1 VLHRLRINNGA
12 DAFIIQRGSYWQQ
25 EKIELTVPEQTL
37 APDDERCCTACR
49 LAKGTVG
56 AMIIMKAVLMRAFG
70 RPRGVLGRLGGYIMA
85 RTNAE
90 SGNWVCEL
98 LQIERMDSVLEIGF
112 GPGVVIEHLLRR
124 TEASRIAG
132 IDQSRVMVDQAR
144 ARNVVAIQNGRVE
157 LECGS
162 VESLP
167 FRDDSFNKV
176 LTVNSMQYWPHV
188 SAGLGEIRRVMKP
201 GGLLALGFTPYS
213 GQSKEGLVA
222 TLDAAGFANTGLME
236 HESKGFCV
244 FGSKPQHGV

>member
-1 VLHRLRINNGA
+1 
-12 DAFIIQRGSYWQQ
+12 
-25 EKIELTVPEQTL
+25 
-37 APDDERCCTACR
+37 
-49 LAKGTVG
+49 
-56 AMIIMKAVLMRAFG
+56 MIIMKAVLMRAFG
-70 RPRGVLGRLGGYIMA
+70 RPRGALGRLGGNIMA

-112 GPGVVIEHLLRR
+112 GPGVVIEHLWKR
-124 TEASRIAG
+124 TAASRIAG

-144 ARNVVAIQNGRVE
+144 ARNAVAIQSGRVE

-162 VESLP
+162 VGSLP

-188 SAGLGEIRRVMKP
+188 LAGLSEIRRVMKP
-201 GGLLALGFTPYS
+201 GGLLALGFTLYS

-222 TLDAAGFANTGLME
+222 TLVAAGFANTRLVE
-236 HESKGFCV
+236 HASKGFCV
-244 FGSKPQHGV
+244 LGSKPLRDA